1 MKIKQLILITLSVIV
16 GSIIIYSCTKDAN
29 EDAKSQYSGEEMFR
43 AIYFLE
49 GNAVNE
55 LSSLKPALSQM
66 QKSKSANPDRKRDE
80 FVKEM
85 NNVLISTIKELD
97 KDFFENFKR
106 QVEADDYYAI
116 QLAIGN
122 GARMLRAAGFK
133 SKYAPMFNF
142 LEEVGNKNINL
153 KDEKFKGLDF
163 QKESD
168 VKKFVK
174 ILKDDHGIDID
185 MDQETQLYAVCNFG
199 IACAVALVA
208 VATMA
213 VAAQSVAGLWVYYVY
228 SKVEFWGV
236 VDGNNTDAANEG
248 FIRDVALTF

>member
-85 NNVLISTIKELD
+85 NMES
-97 KDFFENFKR
+97 R
-106 QVEADDYYAI
+106 QVFIKPPTYRTA
-116 QLAIGN
+116 LAVN
-122 GARMLRAAGFK
+122 SRKWYMTVQYTVCL
-133 SKYAPMFNF
+133 
-142 LEEVGNKNINL
+142 
-153 KDEKFKGLDF
+153 
-163 QKESD
+163 
-168 VKKFVK
+168 VK
-174 ILKDDHGIDID
+174 
-185 MDQETQLYAVCNFG
+185 
-199 IACAVALVA
+199 
-208 VATMA
+208 
-213 VAAQSVAGLWVYYVY
+213 
-228 SKVEFWGV
+228 
-236 VDGNNTDAANEG
+236 
-248 FIRDVALTF
+248 